1 MSGSTPGGAVALD
14 VLIPT
19 CCRPGPLAVLLA
31 SLAAQTR
38 RDFRVVVSDQTE
50 EGDPLR
56 SAEVLAVLRVL
67 RAHGHEVELHR
78 RLPRRGM
85 AEHRQFLLDQV
96 RAPRCLFLD
105 DDLLL
110 EPDLLERLMATLEEQ
125 GCGFVGCGLIGL
137 SFLDDVRPHEQAI
150 EFWDGTVEPEA
161 IRPGT
166 PEWQRHALHNAAN
179 LHHLAQRLAPEPGER
194 WPYKVAWVGGCVL
207 YDARA
212 LREAGGFRFW
222 RALPA
227 DHAGEDV
234 LAQLRVMAR
243 RGGCGVFPSGA
254 YHLELPT
261 TIPSRPVDAPRA
273 LPLDRVEPR
282 VVA

>member
-1 MSGSTPGGAVALD
+1 VSGRAPERPPALD

-19 CCRPGPLAVLLA
+19 CGRPGPLAVLLA
-31 SLAAQTR
+31 SLAGQTR

-50 EGDPLR
+50 QGDPLR
-56 SAEVLAVLRVL
+56 SPEVVAVVRVLRV
-67 RAHGHEVELHR
+67 HGHRVELHR
-78 RLPRRGM
+78 HLPRRGM
-85 AEHRQFLLDQV
+85 AEHRQFLLDHV
-96 RAPRCLFLD
+96 RARRCLFLD

-110 EPDLLERLMATLEEQ
+110 EPDIVERLMATIDEQ
-125 GCGFVGCGLIGL
+125 GCGFAGCGLIGL
-137 SFLDDVRPHEQAI
+137 SYLDDVRPVEQAI
-150 EFWDGTVEPEA
+150 EFWDGPVEPEA

-166 PEWQRHALHNAAN
+166 PEWARHALHNAAN
-179 LHHLAQRLAPEPGER
+179 LHHLAQRLGPAPGER

-207 YDARA
+207 YDAQA

-222 RALPA
+222 RDLPA
-227 DHAGEDV
+227 EHAGEDV

-254 YHLELPT
+254 YHQELPT
-261 TIPSRPVDAPRA
+261 TIPNRPVDAPRA
-273 LPLDRVEPR
+273 LSLDPGERR